1 MSVGSFGPAITANR
15 ISLAKTSIATVS
27 NKGGGKVVTMR
38 TANGVGDNQKLQM
51 IADAVGRGEVTDAQ
65 VNA

>member
-1 MSVGSFGPAITANR
+1 MAVIISQSRTQLATS
-15 ISLAKTSIATVS
+15 SLAKVDT
-27 NKGGGKVVTMR
+27 KGGTKSVSMR

-51 IADAVGRGEVTDAQ
+51 IADAVAHGEVTDAQ

>member
-1 MSVGSFGPAITANR
+1 MSAGNFGPNITTDRKGAAQ
-15 ISLAKTSIATVS
+15 SSVATVAT
-27 NKGGGKVVTMR
+27 KGGGKTVTMR

-51 IADAVGRGEVTDAQ
+51 IADAVARGEVTDAQ